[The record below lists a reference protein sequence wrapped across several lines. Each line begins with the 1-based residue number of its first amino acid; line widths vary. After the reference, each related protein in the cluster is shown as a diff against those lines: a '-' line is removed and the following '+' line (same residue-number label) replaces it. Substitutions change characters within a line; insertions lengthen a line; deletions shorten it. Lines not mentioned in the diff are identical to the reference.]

1 MSDVTVPSGRNP
13 DEIHQT
19 MTLKVVKFTFV
30 YDAATTYQ
38 VPPSV
43 IHTHWMQAVQA
54 VLGNDIIIIN
64 NHNKPVETVS
74 TVKWTDPTAHQ
85 KQFKLYQKNVGRDEK
100 RNITY

>member
-1 MSDVTVPSGRNP
+1 MSDFTVPSGRNP

-19 MTLKVVKFTFV
+19 MTLKIVKFTFV

-74 TVKWTDPTAHQ
+74 QSSGQIRPPI
-85 KQFKLYQKNVGRDEK
+85 KNSLSSIRRTSVEMRSA
-100 RNITY
+100 I